1 MEEPRAQQTGSE
13 LAPGWWVP
21 ALARHERPTGTTP
34 GKTTSGNAAAGHAT
48 AGHATA
54 GHAAD
59 ARPAWCAVAEQAV
72 ALAAAPAELPDT
84 DSWREAFAVPLRP
97 FALLTQRQ
105 VAAAAIQHLGLGT
118 DAAGSLAGT
127 FTAKLPGQLARIAL
141 RTFVT
146 EVGAANAEGRL
157 VGADDRERFA
167 NYLRR
172 LCTPAGLAGI
182 FTRYPVLAR
191 LLATTVT
198 SAADAGAELLARL
211 ASDRDAVVK
220 TLLRDID
227 PGPVVAIE
235 PGQGDSHSHGRS
247 VTLVRFAD
255 GRTVVY
261 KPRSLDTYAEFGK
274 VVGWLNQRLGADGL
288 RTASVLIRPGYGW
301 MEFVQDRPLRRQA
314 DATRF
319 YRRAGALLAALHA
332 LYVNDMHCE
341 NIIACGNQ
349 PVPID
354 AETILHPDL
363 PLADNVTIPDPA
375 AHALAAS
382 VRRTGLLPYF
392 TVGENGL
399 LDRSGLGGDPG
410 ATCPDAALDWDPPAS
425 ASTRLVLR
433 PATFPGTANRPR
445 VGGQVTEPAD
455 YRADILDGFRLG
467 YDAIVS
473 RRADFA
479 RLIGSFSAAA
489 RVVVRPTCEYA
500 NLMDESTE
508 PDLLTDALHRDQAFD
523 VLDQASARHPMWQ
536 RLAPYERAAMWACDV
551 PLVTAEPTATD
562 LRTDAG
568 GHLLDALERSGLRC
582 ALDQLAAMNEIDRG
596 EQEWIIDASLATRR
610 PARQHATARFLT
622 SLTPAN
628 AEPERLLAAS
638 AGIADEI
645 VARST
650 VLRGDGDQSRV
661 NWLGMQLVDDEH
673 WAVLPMGASL
683 ADGYLGVALF
693 LAQLSELTGIVRYAD
708 TARRALSPVPQL
720 LGALADYADVLGD
733 VGCGMCSGLGGIS
746 YGLARLSTLLRDSRL
761 TEWTAAAVRLTATAV
776 DVQGQDGP
784 AGWADGL
791 AGCLAA
797 MTAVHH
803 ETGLRAAADLAVS
816 CADRLAGLVEEDA
829 LDASPGFAAGAAGI
843 GYALAQFAASAPDS
857 RHARAARRALRA
869 AAGQIASSSGAKP
882 GWCCGTSG
890 LLGAT
895 VRPAGDRDFDGAGK
909 ALRVLAER
917 PVLSDLSLRHGEL
930 GIADAL
936 TEPIAASEDLATRRA
951 WRHHCDLILGAV
963 QRHGPSCATPGGI
976 MTPGLLDGLA
986 GIGYGLLRLGFPD
999 TVPSVLLL
1007 TP

>member
-1 MEEPRAQQTGSE
+1 MEEPWAPQTGSQ

-21 ALARHERPTGTTP
+21 ALARHERPGGTT
-34 GKTTSGNAAAGHAT
+34 TGNAT
-48 AGHATA
+48 
-54 GHAAD
+54 D

-72 ALAAAPAELPDT
+72 ALAAPPAQLPDT

-105 VAAAAIQHLGLGT
+105 VAAAAAQHLGLGT
-118 DAAGSLAGT
+118 DDAGSLAGA
-127 FTAKLPGQLARIAL
+127 FTAELPGNLARIAL
-141 RTFVT
+141 RTFVA
-146 EVGAANAEGRL
+146 EVRAANAEGRL
-157 VGADDRERFA
+157 DGSDDRERFA
-167 NYLRR
+167 DFLRR

-191 LLATTVT
+191 LLATAVT

-211 ASDRDAVVK
+211 ANDCEAVIK
-220 TLLRDID
+220 TLLRDVD
-227 PGPVVAIE
+227 PGPIIAIE
-235 PGQGDSHSHGRS
+235 PGQGDSHRHGRS
-247 VTLVRFAD
+247 VAFVRFAD
-255 GRTVVY
+255 GQQVVY
-261 KPRSLDTYAEFGK
+261 KPRGLDTYAEFRK
-274 VVGWLNQRLGADGL
+274 VVGWLNQRLGAYGL
-288 RTASVLIRPGYGW
+288 RTARVLIRPGYGW

-314 DATRF
+314 DAARF
-319 YRRAGALLAALHA
+319 YQRAGALLAALHA

-341 NIIACGNQ
+341 NIIACGTQ

-354 AETILHPDL
+354 AETIFHPDL

-399 LDRSGLGGDPG
+399 FDRSGLGGDPG
-410 ATCPDAALDWDPPAS
+410 ATCPEAALDWDPPAS

-433 PATFPGTANRPR
+433 PTIFPGTANRPR

-467 YDAIVS
+467 YDAIAS
-473 RRADFA
+473 HRDDFA

-489 RVVVRPTCEYA
+489 RVVARPTCEYA
-500 NLMDESTE
+500 NLMDESTD
-508 PDLLTDALHRDQAFD
+508 PDLLTDALHRDRAFD
-523 VLDQASARHPMWQ
+523 LLDQASARHPMWQ

-551 PLVTAEPTATD
+551 PLITAEPTATD

-568 GHLLDALERSGLRC
+568 GHLPDALERSGLRC
-582 ALDQLAAMNEIDRG
+582 ALDRLAAMNEIDRG
-596 EQEWIIDASLATRR
+596 EQEWIIDASLAARR
-610 PARQHATARFLT
+610 PARQHSSARFLT

-628 AEPERLLAAS
+628 AEPERLLAGS

-645 VARST
+645 LARSA
-650 VLRGDGDQSRV
+650 VLRGDNDQSRI

-673 WAVLPMGASL
+673 WVVLPMGASL

-693 LAQLSELTGIVRYAD
+693 LAQLSELTGIARYAD

-720 LGALADYADVLGD
+720 LGALADYADDVLGE

-746 YGLARLSTLLRDSRL
+746 YGLARLGTLLRDPRL
-761 TEWTAAAVRLTATAV
+761 AEWTEAAVRLTATAV
-776 DVQGQDGP
+776 DMQGRDGS

-797 MTAVHH
+797 MTSVRH
-803 ETGLRAAADLAVS
+803 ETGSGAAADLATI
-816 CADRLAGLVEEDA
+816 CADRLTGLVEEDA
-829 LDASPGFAAGAAGI
+829 FDAGPGFAAGAAGI
-843 GYALAQFAASAPDS
+843 GYALARFAAPSPGS

-882 GWCCGTSG
+882 AWCCGSAG
-890 LLGAT
+890 LLGAAAYQT
-895 VRPAGDRDFDGAGK
+895 GERGFDGAGK
-909 ALRVLAER
+909 ALRALAER

-936 TEPIAASEDLATRRA
+936 TELMAASDDPATRRA

-963 QRHGPSCATPGGI
+963 QRHAPSCATPGGI

-1007 TP
+1007 AP